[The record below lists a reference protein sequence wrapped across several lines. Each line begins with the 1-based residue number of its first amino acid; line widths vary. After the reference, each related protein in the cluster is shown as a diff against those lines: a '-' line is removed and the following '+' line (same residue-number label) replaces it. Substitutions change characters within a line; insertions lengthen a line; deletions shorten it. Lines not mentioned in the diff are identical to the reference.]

1 MKLIY
6 RGVEYQRELTQV
18 KTVLAEETAVYRGV
32 RYHRRKLEN
41 PPITAGF
48 AALTYRRA
56 QYRSLR
62 YNPLEPVGSALSNVK

>member
-6 RGVEYQRELTQV
+6 RGVEYQHELTTV
-18 KTVLAEETAVYRGV
+18 KTVLTQETAVYRGV
-32 RYHRRKLEN
+32 TYHRRKVESS
-41 PPITAGF
+41 PTTVGF

-62 YNPLEPVGSALSNVK
+62 YSPFGSAAIL